1 MAFKIPDSTKK
12 VKSNLNNLVK
22 IKQAQLTITEGR
34 KIKLSEMNEI
44 IATDC
49 NVSPHTIKQF
59 RQHLSVPSLE
69 VALKLSNY
77 FGCTINDIYSLNE
90 VQ

>member
-1 MAFKIPDSTKK
+1 MAFKIPESTKK
-12 VKSNLNNLVK
+12 VKSNLNDLVML
-22 IKQAQLTITEGR
+22 KQEQLTIEEGR
-34 KIKLSEMNEI
+34 KMKLSEINEI

-49 NVSPHTIKQF
+49 NISAHTVKQF

-77 FGCTINDIYSLNE
+77 FGCTVNDIYSLNE
-90 VQ
+90 VN